1 MCAAAGER
9 RAGAQPAAQDPRPGG
24 HSPGPDRSGLS
35 PSHAMQVPPPGRD
48 CALTYRLLFPR
59 DLFSL
64 SSLPLCT
71 WWPLRTQGWQME
83 GWAGTCL

>member
-1 MCAAAGER
+1 MLPREKGGQGRSLRLRTPDLVAT
-9 RAGAQPAAQDPRPGG
+9 AQGPTAQASAPHMRC
-24 HSPGPDRSGLS
+24 RC
-35 PSHAMQVPPPGRD
+35 PPGRD

-71 WWPLRTQGWQME
+71 WWPPRTQGWQME